1 MPSHCRCSPQFNHTQ
16 KSGIAAIVC
25 KQRSDANP
33 ASERSMR
40 RPCRNLPT
48 STRNRI
54 SAIKVLEHMRLGTD
68 PKKLAML
75 RSRAKQ
81 EKRVQAER
89 NRLAMYHPHA
99 SEPN

>member
-1 MPSHCRCSPQFNHTQ
+1 
-16 KSGIAAIVC
+16 
-25 KQRSDANP
+25 
-33 ASERSMR
+33 MR
-40 RPCRNLPT
+40 RTCRNLTT

-54 SAIKVLEHMRLGTD
+54 SAIKVLEHMRLVTD

-75 RSRAKQ
+75 RSRARQ

-89 NRLAMYHPHA
+89 NRRAMYHPHA